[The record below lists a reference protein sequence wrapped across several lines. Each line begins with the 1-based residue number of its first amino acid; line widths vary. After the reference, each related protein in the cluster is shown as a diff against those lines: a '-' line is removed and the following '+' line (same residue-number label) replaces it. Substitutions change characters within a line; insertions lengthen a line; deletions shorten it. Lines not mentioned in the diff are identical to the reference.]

1 VSQYR
6 YAATDVLT
14 GALLWDD
21 IPLKVT
27 SASRTINGVGQL
39 SGSLD
44 LQANTA
50 LTRTYMRALTPRKS
64 FLWMLQDGWPI
75 WVGRVLDT
83 PVTSIR
89 NHQLPITAKTPEQ
102 IFSKRLITGALAFTN
117 ADLFDMARALIN
129 YGTSAQL
136 GPNAQIAQMA
146 LSSGLAGATDTWTF
160 GTSNTVTVGADTYY
174 GAYSDNQDILDALT
188 TLATSDN
195 FEFTVEPTMSGMGQ
209 YSMTW
214 RFGYPTLGQPLGTT
228 TQVLK
233 LPGEVLDYGRA
244 IMGSNAANWVIA
256 TATANGT
263 GDPFVSASPH
273 GVDTADLAAGFPLEQ
288 VAISWPGAGVTSQAQ
303 INAYADEQLGVY
315 TAGTMLPNLVL
326 GGGQNP
332 PVREIGLGDAVY
344 LAASSELDPE
354 DPDDGSPGLQ
364 LAARIVGW
372 SVQPPNEDQDEEI
385 TITAGQLTG
394 QISTGTVS

>member
-1 VSQYR
+1 
-6 YAATDVLT
+6 
-14 GALLWDD
+14 
-21 IPLKVT
+21 
-27 SASRTINGVGQL
+27 
-39 SGSLD
+39 
-44 LQANTA
+44 
-50 LTRTYMRALTPRKS
+50 
-64 FLWMLQDGWPI
+64 
-75 WVGRVLDT
+75 
-83 PVTSIR
+83 
-89 NHQLPITAKTPEQ
+89 
-102 IFSKRLITGALAFTN
+102 
-117 ADLFDMARALIN
+117 
-129 YGTSAQL
+129 
-136 GPNAQIAQMA
+136 
-146 LSSGLAGATDTWTF
+146 
-160 GTSNTVTVGADTYY
+160 
-174 GAYSDNQDILDALT
+174 
-188 TLATSDN
+188 
-195 FEFTVEPTMSGMGQ
+195 
-209 YSMTW
+209 
-214 RFGYPTLGQPLGTT
+214 
-228 TQVLK
+228 
-233 LPGEVLDYGRA
+233 
-244 IMGSNAANWVIA
+244 MGSNAANWVIA